1 MNSKSHA
8 NGHSK
13 SESVTLINIILRLPS
28 VSPFFRK
35 EYSIYTKTDE
45 GDWPKTFNGMTQ
57 TFDDTCMGGG
67 NFTKT
72 SGSDTP
78 RDLKSLH
85 SWENKWSLV
94 FYIHFNNFEVVACRT
109 VSPCKLGG
117 RLDNTTFWRRGAKRR
132 AARTWF
138 HAGVHAIC

>member
-57 TFDDTCMGGG
+57 TFDDTWNGIVGMTQGIYP
-67 NFTKT
+67 N
-72 SGSDTP
+72 P
-78 RDLKSLH
+78 RMKM
-85 SWENKWSLV
+85 
-94 FYIHFNNFEVVACRT
+94 
-109 VSPCKLGG
+109 
-117 RLDNTTFWRRGAKRR
+117 RLDSFFER
-132 AARTWF
+132 
-138 HAGVHAIC
+138 H